1 MKQSGK
7 TSAVEFRTVVKQY
20 GVVRAVN
27 DITFTIESGTLV
39 TLLGPS
45 GCGKTTTL
53 RLIAGLE
60 IATSGQ
66 ILIGGKDVTLRS
78 AAERDVSMV
87 FQSYALFPHMS
98 VFENVAYGP
107 TVQGLPKVRVK
118 ELVREKLAIVGLTG
132 LEHRAPSELSGG
144 QQQRVAVA
152 RALTLEP
159 QVLLFDEPLSNLD
172 AKLRRRV
179 REEIRELQLNLN
191 LTVAYVT
198 HDQEEA
204 LAVSD
209 RIIVMSDGRIA
220 QAGTPVE
227 LYEQPASLFVAD
239 FIGDANLV
247 DAELIEERGERALVR
262 LGGVDLDLPRRGA
275 RKGPV
280 KLAVRS
286 EGVTLHPAQP
296 AAPALAGRVTK
307 ASYLGKHLEYT
318 VETALGA
325 LFVIDHV
332 QAHPL
337 PAGSDAW
344 ITFGERGTIVMPD

>member
-1 MKQSGK
+1 MAASG
-7 TSAVEFRTVVKQY
+7 TSAVEFRSVVKAY
-20 GVVRAVN
+20 GAVRAVN
-27 DITFTIESGTLV
+27 DITFTIETATLV

-107 TVQGLPKVRVK
+107 TVQGLPKARIK
-118 ELVREKLAIVGLTG
+118 ELVMEKLAIVGLTG
-132 LEHRAPSELSGG
+132 LENRGPSELSGG

-179 REEIRELQLNLN
+179 REEIRELQLSLN

-209 RIIVMSDGRIA
+209 RVVVMHDGRIA

-239 FIGDANLV
+239 FIGDANLI
-247 DAELIEERGERALVR
+247 DAALIEERGERALVR
-262 LGGVDLDLPRRGA
+262 LGEVDLDLPRRGA
-275 RKGPV
+275 KKGPI

-286 EGVTLHPAQP
+286 EGVTLHGTRPAG
-296 AAPALAGRVTK
+296 PALAGRVTK

-325 LFVIDHV
+325 LFVIDHL
-332 QAHPL
+332 QTHPIA
-337 PAGSDAW
+337 AGADAW
-344 ITFGERGTIVMPD
+344 ITFRTRGTIVMPG